1 MADGVRRI
9 VVEQLEGAKEQL
21 SGQHEEDLD
30 EAVHDARKRLKKSRS
45 ALRLVRDDIGQDV
58 RRRENRIM
66 REAGRRLS
74 GARDAQVLLETLEV
88 VIERD
93 RPAAPPADVVR
104 PFRERLVA
112 RRTAKAEELRDGDA
126 APAVAARLDKVIS
139 RSAGWPL
146 TDQSFANAERGLRR
160 IHQRGRRAMDAA
172 LESGRDEAWHEW
184 RKRVKDLWY
193 ALRILKPIAPEQ
205 LGGPTNEA
213 DVLSDVLGD
222 HNDVAVLDAA
232 LDEYAAELDPADVE
246 LLRAAI
252 DRRRQELRVAAVPL
266 GKRLYAERPKRFAA
280 RVSAYWG
287 AREAQEAAEAH
298 WLAPEVAGLIRE
310 LLTAKQGA
318 DASESRRITTQL
330 RRLGLRIGDF
340 SDMVP
345 RRSGGFS
352 VEDFDDLVRRG
363 AIRVGSRP
371 ELPPQQRTNAAMDNG
386 NRAHPTV
393 ALLLLPAALTV
404 GAARWLR
411 SKLPV

>member
-1 MADGVRRI
+1 MGYRIERGEGMADGVRRI

-193 ALRILKPIAPEQ
+193 QLRIVRNAWPEV
-205 LGGPTNEA
+205 LDETA
-213 DVLSDVLGD
+213 DQAHELSDLLGD
-222 HNDVAVLDAA
+222 HHDLAVLRDDA
-232 LDEYAAELDPADVE
+232 L
-246 LLRAAI
+246 
-252 DRRRQELRVAAVPL
+252 
-266 GKRLYAERPKRFAA
+266 ER
-280 RVSAYWG
+280 
-287 AREAQEAAEAH
+287 
-298 WLAPEVAGLIRE
+298 RE
-310 LLTAKQGA
+310 LLA
-318 DASESRRITTQL
+318 DGELERVLAAISERQDELADKAISLGHRIYAEKPKAFV
-330 RRLGLRIGDF
+330 RRLQSYWQAWR
-340 SDMVP
+340 
-345 RRSGGFS
+345 
-352 VEDFDDLVRRG
+352 
-363 AIRVGSRP
+363 
-371 ELPPQQRTNAAMDNG
+371 
-386 NRAHPTV
+386 
-393 ALLLLPAALTV
+393 
-404 GAARWLR
+404 
-411 SKLPV
+411 